1 MSNNEYGYLP
11 KAPDQSWG
19 NNNGVFSVND
29 VRDLMIDGKFSSL
42 GQLDLIQTQTA
53 SSAFLDFEDLNDYNT
68 YLFTLDNCTVSTQT
82 EIGYRLKYGGSYV
95 TSTYHFAN
103 KREQPGGSAER
114 KSISQA
120 SVRLGGDVGTGSNDY
135 FGGAVLLY
143 GARNS
148 GTKTFT
154 NSHVNF
160 INSGAGTTE
169 FGSGMLTS
177 IGIVDG
183 IRFGEGI
190 FSALDAAVISQYG
203 LKVY

>member
-1 MSNNEYGYLP
+1 
-11 KAPDQSWG
+11 
-19 NNNGVFSVND
+19 
-29 VRDLMIDGKFSSL
+29 MIDGKFSSL

-68 YLFTLDNCTVSTQT
+68 YLFTIDNCTVSTQT

-120 SVRLGGDVGTGSNDY
+120 SVRL
-135 FGGAVLLY
+135 GGAVLLY